1 MDAADA
7 SRWNRET
14 PPPPGGLDTTDDYDA
29 QIALVAEMVTAQ
41 RASAWETGD
50 RLLHLRDCVRADA
63 ARRGLSPTREEGLWR
78 AVRKRCASL
87 CHQGDGYMKAL
98 VQMSGTFG
106 TEQRYG
112 NVSQALY
119 RACIAA
125 GRRLW
130 PATGDDAADE
140 QMRGAKAREVLD
152 MARARGWHVAD
163 VQQVGKADT
172 GPRLKLTATC
182 GTCGA
187 VVRIVVPDSSITVGL
202 PAVPCPVCTAR
213 AWVDGDTDA
222 AALAKLG
229 CLEAAA

>member
-7 SRWNRET
+7 SRWNREGAV
-14 PPPPGGLDTTDDYDA
+14 PPGGLDSTDTYDG
-29 QIALVAEMVTAQ
+29 QIETVAEMIVAQ
-41 RASAWETGD
+41 RASYWEAGD
-50 RLLHLRDCVRADA
+50 RLLRLQDDVLADC
-63 ARRGLSPTREEGLWR
+63 RRRNYSAGRTTATWT
-78 AVRKRCASL
+78 AIRKRCASL

-98 VQMSGTFG
+98 IQMSGTFG
-106 TEQRYG
+106 TEQRYA

-130 PATGDDAADE
+130 PATGADAADE
-140 QMRGAKAREVLD
+140 QMRGEKAREVLD

-172 GPRLKLTATC
+172 GPQLKVTATC

-229 CLEAAA
+229 ALEAAA